1 MVRLPGA
8 ILRSIDNGHI
18 SFRKWNAL
26 PRFAPLFLAISLTA
40 SVTILPGT
48 ASTAQVATPGALSE
62 STAMSPVE
70 AASTWLREQQDTS
83 GGFFGLSDE
92 PDSGAT
98 TDAVIAL
105 YA

>member
-1 MVRLPGA
+1 MVRLPRA

-18 SFRKWNAL
+18 AFREWSAL
-26 PRFAPLFLAISLTA
+26 PRFGPLFLAVSLAASLTTL
-40 SVTILPGT
+40 SGT
-48 ASTAQVATPGALSE
+48 ASMAQVATPGALSE

-92 PDSGAT
+92 PDPGTT
-98 TDAVIAL
+98 TDAVI
-105 YA
+105 